1 MNEVSVI
8 KEGWLH
14 KRGEYIKTWR
24 PRYFLLKS
32 DGSFIGYKE
41 RPEAPDQTSPPL
53 NNFSV
58 AECQLMKTERPRP
71 NTFVIRCLQWTTVI
85 ERTFHVDS
93 PDEREEWMRAIQ
105 MVANSLKQRGPGE
118 DPMDYKCGSPSDSS
132 TAEEME
138 VAVSK
143 ARAKVTMNDFD
154 YLKLLGK
161 GTFGKVILVR
171 EKATGRYYAMKI
183 LRKEVIIAKVDP
195 QGRAL
200 ASLGVSG
207 DKITAHVV
215 TAFSSWTRQSPLPPF
230 DPSGPCALLPQ
241 ALKYAFQTHDRLC
254 FVMEYANGGELFFHL
269 SRERVFTE
277 ERARFYGAEIVS
289 ALEYLHSRDVVYR
302 DIKLENLML
311 DKDGHIKITD
321 FGLCKEGISDGATM
335 KTFCGTP
342 EYLAPEVL
350 EDNDYGRAVDWWGL
364 GVVMYEMMC
373 GRLPF
378 YNQDH
383 ERLFELIL
391 MEEIRFPRTLGP
403 EAKSLL
409 AGLLKKDPK
418 QRLGGGPSDAKEVME
433 HRFFLSINWQ
443 DVVQKKLLPPFK
455 PQVTSEVDTRYFDD
469 EFTAQSITITPP
481 DRYDSLGS
489 LELDQRTHFP
499 QFSYSASI
507 RE

>member
-1 MNEVSVI
+1 MTDVAVV

-41 RPEAPDQTSPPL
+41 RPEAADQSSPPL

-93 PDEREEWMRAIQ
+93 PEEREEWMRAIQ
-105 MVANSLKQRGPGE
+105 TVANSLKNQEPE
-118 DPMDYKCGSPSDSS
+118 ADPMDYKCGSPNDG
-132 TAEEME
+132 TGAEEME

-143 ARAKVTMNDFD
+143 TRPKATMNDFD

-183 LRKEVIIAKVDP
+183 LRKEVIIAKDEV
-195 QGRAL
+195 
-200 ASLGVSG
+200 
-207 DKITAHVV
+207 AHTV
-215 TAFSSWTRQSPLPPF
+215 TESRVLQNTRHPF
-230 DPSGPCALLPQ
+230 LT
-241 ALKYAFQTHDRLC
+241 ALKYAFQTNDRLC

-302 DIKLENLML
+302 DIK
-311 DKDGHIKITD
+311 
-321 FGLCKEGISDGATM
+321 
-335 KTFCGTP
+335 
-342 EYLAPEVL
+342 V
-350 EDNDYGRAVDWWGL
+350 
-364 GVVMYEMMC
+364 
-373 GRLPF
+373 
-378 YNQDH
+378 
-383 ERLFELIL
+383 
-391 MEEIRFPRTLGP
+391 
-403 EAKSLL
+403 
-409 AGLLKKDPK
+409 
-418 QRLGGGPSDAKEVME
+418 
-433 HRFFLSINWQ
+433 
-443 DVVQKKLLPPFK
+443 
-455 PQVTSEVDTRYFDD
+455 
-469 EFTAQSITITPP
+469 
-481 DRYDSLGS
+481 
-489 LELDQRTHFP
+489 
-499 QFSYSASI
+499 
-507 RE
+507 

>member
-1 MNEVSVI
+1 MNEVSVVR
-8 KEGWLH
+8 EGWLH

-24 PRYFLLKS
+24 PRYFILKS

-41 RPEAPDQTSPPL
+41 KPEVSSDHSLPPL

-71 NTFVIRCLQWTTVI
+71 NTFVIRCLQWTSVI

-93 PDEREEWMRAIQ
+93 NDEREEWMRSIQ
-105 MVANSLKQRGPGE
+105 AVANSLKSQQQDE
-118 DPMDYKCGSPSDSS
+118 EPMEIKFGSPSDSS
-132 TAEEME
+132 GTEEME
-138 VAVSK
+138 IAVSK
-143 ARAKVTMNDFD
+143 SRTKTMSDFD

-161 GTFGKVILVR
+161 GTFGKVILVK
-171 EKATGRYYAMKI
+171 EKATGMYYAMKI
-183 LRKEVIIAKVDP
+183 LRKEVIIAK
-195 QGRAL
+195 
-200 ASLGVSG
+200 
-207 DKITAHVV
+207 
-215 TAFSSWTRQSPLPPF
+215 
-230 DPSGPCALLPQ
+230 
-241 ALKYAFQTHDRLC
+241 
-254 FVMEYANGGELFFHL
+254 LFFHL
-269 SRERVFTE
+269 SRDRVFTE
-277 ERARFYGAEIVS
+277 DRARFYGAEIVS
-289 ALEYLHSRDVVYR
+289 ALEYLHSRNVVYR
-302 DIKLENLML
+302 DLKLENLML

-321 FGLCKEGISDGATM
+321 FGLCKEGITDGATM

-391 MEEIRFPRTLGP
+391 MEEIRFPKNLAP
-403 EAKSLL
+403 EAKALL

-418 QRLGGGPSDAKEVME
+418 QRLGGGPDDAKDVMS
-433 HRFFLSINWQ
+433 HKFFTSINWQ
-443 DVVQKKLLPPFK
+443 DVIEKKLIPPFK
-455 PQVTSEVDTRYFDD
+455 PQVTSETDTRYFDD
-469 EFTAQSITITPP
+469 EFTAQTITITPP
-481 DRYDSLGS
+481 DKYDSLDAEDS
-489 LELDQRTHFP
+489 DQRTHFP

>member
-1 MNEVSVI
+1 MNEVSVVR
-8 KEGWLH
+8 EGWLQ

-24 PRYFLLKS
+24 PRYFILKS

-41 RPEAPDQTSPPL
+41 KPEMADPSQPPL

-93 PDEREEWMRAIQ
+93 NAEREEWIRAIQ
-105 MVANSLKQRGPGE
+105 AVANGLKTRE
-118 DPMDYKCGSPSDSS
+118 EEEPMDINFGSPGDNSL
-132 TAEEME
+132 EGME
-138 VAVSK
+138 LAIAKS
-143 ARAKVTMNDFD
+143 RTKVTMNDFD

-171 EKATGRYYAMKI
+171 EKATGMHYAMKI
-183 LRKEVIIAKVDP
+183 LRKEVIIAKDEV
-195 QGRAL
+195 
-200 ASLGVSG
+200 
-207 DKITAHVV
+207 AHTV
-215 TAFSSWTRQSPLPPF
+215 TESRVLQNTRHPF
-230 DPSGPCALLPQ
+230 LTT
-241 ALKYAFQTHDRLC
+241 LKYAFQTPDRLC

-277 ERARFYGAEIVS
+277 DRARFYGAEIVS

-302 DIKLENLML
+302 DLKVHLAHSAGMY
-311 DKDGHIKITD
+311 
-321 FGLCKEGISDGATM
+321 FLCS
-335 KTFCGTP
+335 CGTDH
-342 EYLAPEVL
+342 YLPVL

-391 MEEIRFPRTLGP
+391 MEEIRFPRNLSP

-418 QRLGGGPSDAKEVME
+418 QRLGGSSDDAKEVMS
-433 HRFFLSINWQ
+433 HKFFSLINWQ
-443 DVVQKKLLPPFK
+443 DVLQKKLIPPFK
-455 PQVTSEVDTRYFDD
+455 PQVTSETDTRYFDE
-469 EFTAQSITITPP
+469 EFTLQSITVTPP
-481 DRYDSLGS
+481 DQYDSLDAEDS
-489 LELDQRTHFP
+489 ETRTHFP
-499 QFSYSASI
+499 QFSYSASV

>member
-1 MNEVSVI
+1 
-8 KEGWLH
+8 
-14 KRGEYIKTWR
+14 EYIKTWR

-41 RPEAPDQTSPPL
+41 RPEAPDQTLPPL

-58 AECQLMKTERPRP
+58 AGLNAEMPLPQGKPPEPLDWVGCLLGSPPQSALTTEPSLEECQLMKTERPRP

-93 PDEREEWMRAIQ
+93 PDERQVWASVWRPFERGQALWAMEEWMQAIQ

-132 TAEEME
+132 AAEEME

-143 ARAKVTMNDFD
+143 ARAKVVVDAPVLLWAHRTMNDFD

-171 EKATGRYYAMKI
+171 EKASGRYYAMKI
-183 LRKEVIIAKVDP
+183 LRKEVIIAKDEV
-195 QGRAL
+195 
-200 ASLGVSG
+200 
-207 DKITAHVV
+207 AHTV
-215 TAFSSWTRQSPLPPF
+215 TESRVLQNTRHPF
-230 DPSGPCALLPQ
+230 LT

-350 EDNDYGRAVDWWGL
+350 EDNDYGRAVD
-364 GVVMYEMMC
+364 
-373 GRLPF
+373 
-378 YNQDH
+378 
-383 ERLFELIL
+383 
-391 MEEIRFPRTLGP
+391 
-403 EAKSLL
+403 
-409 AGLLKKDPK
+409 
-418 QRLGGGPSDAKEVME
+418 
-433 HRFFLSINWQ
+433 
-443 DVVQKKLLPPFK
+443 
-455 PQVTSEVDTRYFDD
+455 
-469 EFTAQSITITPP
+469 
-481 DRYDSLGS
+481 
-489 LELDQRTHFP
+489 
-499 QFSYSASI
+499 
-507 RE
+507 